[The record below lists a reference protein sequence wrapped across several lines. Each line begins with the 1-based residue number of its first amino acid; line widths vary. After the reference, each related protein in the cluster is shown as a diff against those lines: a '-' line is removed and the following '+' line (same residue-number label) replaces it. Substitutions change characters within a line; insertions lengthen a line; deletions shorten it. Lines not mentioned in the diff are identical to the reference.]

1 MRILANQISADEY
14 PCTGVRLV
22 DGAKVASNRAEVC
35 CGIED
40 HHQYIYLHIYLYMC
54 VYIYMSLC
62 MYIYQYICIHR
73 CRYIHCIG
81 VLRDRGSSLEGRG
94 REYRQERRCLA
105 LRLQGD
111 QQGRVADEPQRGA
124 FALEIGRH
132 LGPDRPNQRGL
143 FHSTGA
149 LPELRLCLQRRVAR
163 LPPPVVRN
171 RRGLGR
177 EADSSHAFQA
187 AGARR
192 PSGPVRMDV
201 VTNGKASRPFV
212 LRTVRHLGCCTL
224 LPGVAVLGFA
234 SSISGA
240 RHARGYQQPM
250 GCNDKE

>member
-1 MRILANQISADEY
+1 MMILE
-14 PCTGVRLV
+14 
-22 DGAKVASNRAEVC
+22 VASNRAEVC

-105 LRLQGD
+105 LRLQGE
-111 QQGRVADEPQRGA
+111 QEGRVADEPQRGA

-149 LPELRLCLQRRVAR
+149 LPELRLSLQRRVAR

-201 VTNGKASRPFV
+201 VTTGKASR
-212 LRTVRHLGCCTL
+212 L
-224 LPGVAVLGFA
+224 LYPAAPG
-234 SSISGA
+234 
-240 RHARGYQQPM
+240 
-250 GCNDKE
+250 